1 MLAFGVTI
9 EEISAVWLSGGWVMI
24 PLVFLAFIIFFS
36 AMELILFFMR
46 GNHTKVSEATYEN
59 WIDDP
64 SQGKGH
70 VGEVISYI
78 KEEGQ
83 GDPDEIRNRFLE
95 ISSASLPVVDARLM
109 FLNILVTVSPLMG
122 LLGTVI
128 GMLATFKGL
137 ASGSGKTIDLVAEGI
152 SEALITTQTGLII
165 AIPGYLLVS
174 MIQKKRN
181 QYSAFLVRLESLM
194 LQKLQKSSGD
204 SLTPPSPPPVQ
215 EA

>member
-1 MLAFGVTI
+1 
-9 EEISAVWLSGGWVMI
+9 
-24 PLVFLAFIIFFS
+24 
-36 AMELILFFMR
+36 MR
-46 GNHTKVSEATYEN
+46 TK
-59 WIDDP
+59 I
-64 SQGKGH
+64 
-70 VGEVISYI
+70 
-78 KEEGQ
+78 
-83 GDPDEIRNRFLE
+83 RFLE

-194 LQKLQKSSGD
+194 LQKTQKTTNG
-204 SLTPPSPPPVQ
+204 SLTPSTQ

>member
-1 MLAFGVTI
+1 MSLFGIPI
-9 EEISAVWLSGGWVMI
+9 EKLTEVWLSGGWVMI

-36 AMELILFFMR
+36 AMELILYFRR
-46 GNHTKVSEATYEN
+46 GNHTRVTEALYET

-64 SQGKGH
+64 SKGQGH
-70 VGEVISYI
+70 VGEIISYI
-78 KEEGQ
+78 SEESEGN
-83 GDPDEIRNRFLE
+83 PDEIRNRFVE
-95 ISSASLPVVDARLM
+95 ISTASLPVVDARLM

-152 SEALITTQTGLII
+152 SEALITTQTGLVI

-181 QYSAFLVRLESLM
+181 QYAAFLVRLESLM
-194 LQKLQKSSGD
+194 LQKLQKP
-204 SLTPPSPPPVQ
+204 TNHPVNPSTL

>member
-1 MLAFGVTI
+1 
-9 EEISAVWLSGGWVMI
+9 
-24 PLVFLAFIIFFS
+24 
-36 AMELILFFMR
+36 MR
-46 GNHTKVSEATYEN
+46 GNHTKITEQTYEE

-64 SQGKGH
+64 SKGHGH

-78 KEEGQ
+78 KDEGQ
-83 GDPDEIRNRFLE
+83 DDPDEIRNRFVE

-109 FLNILVTVSPLMG
+109 FLNVLVTVSPLMG

-194 LQKLQKSSGD
+194 LQKIQKSGNGPI
-204 SLTPPSPPPVQ
+204 TPSTQ
-215 EA
+215 EV

>member
-1 MLAFGVTI
+1 MFVLGVTFD
-9 EEISAVWLSGGWVMI
+9 EISAVWFSGGWVMI

-46 GNHTKVSEATYEN
+46 GNHNKITEATYET

-64 SQGKGH
+64 EQGHGH
-70 VGEVISYI
+70 VGEVISYV

-194 LQKLQKSSGD
+194 LQKTQKTTNG
-204 SLTPPSPPPVQ
+204 SLTPSTQ

>member
-1 MLAFGVTI
+1 MLVLGVTFD
-9 EEISAVWLSGGWVMI
+9 EISAVWLSGGWVMI

-46 GNHTKVSEATYEN
+46 GNHTKVTEATYEE

-64 SQGKGH
+64 TQGHGH
-70 VGEVISYI
+70 VGEVISYV
-78 KEEGQ
+78 KEEGH
-83 GDPDEIRNRFLE
+83 GDPDEIRNRFVE

-194 LQKLQKSSGD
+194 LQKMQKTTGNGAI
-204 SLTPPSPPPVQ
+204 TPPTQ

>member
-1 MLAFGVTI
+1 MHLIGAITI
-9 EEISAVWLSGGWVMI
+9 DQLTVVWLSGGWVMI

-36 AMELILFFMR
+36 AMELILYFRR
-46 GNHTKVSEATYEN
+46 GNHTKVSEELYET

-64 SQGKGH
+64 TKGEGH
-70 VGEVISYI
+70 VGEIINYI
-78 KEEGQ
+78 NDESDGN
-83 GDPDEIRNRFLE
+83 PDEIRNRFVE
-95 ISSASLPVVDARLM
+95 ISIASIPVVDARLM

-152 SEALITTQTGLII
+152 SEALITTQTGLVI

-174 MIQKKRN
+174 LIQKKRN

-194 LQKLQKSSGD
+194 LQKLQKTD
-204 SLTPPSPPPVQ
+204 TEPLNPSTM

>member
-1 MLAFGVTI
+1 MFVLGVTFD
-9 EEISAVWLSGGWVMI
+9 EISAVWLSGGWVMI
-24 PLVFLAFIIFFS
+24 PLVFLAFIIFFT

-46 GNHTKVSEATYEN
+46 GNHNRITESTYEV

-64 SQGKGH
+64 DLGHGH
-70 VGEVISYI
+70 VGEVITYV
-78 KEEGQ
+78 KDEGQ
-83 GDPDEIRNRFLE
+83 GDPDEIRNRFVE

-181 QYSAFLVRLESLM
+181 QYAAFLVKLESLM
-194 LQKLQKSSGD
+194 LQKTQKTTNG
-204 SLTPPSPPPVQ
+204 SLTPSTQ

>member
-1 MLAFGVTI
+1 MLVLGVTFD
-9 EEISAVWLSGGWVMI
+9 EISAVWLSGGWVMI

-46 GNHTKVSEATYEN
+46 GNHNRIPESTYET

-64 SQGKGH
+64 SQGHGH
-70 VGEVISYI
+70 VGEVISYV
-78 KEEGQ
+78 KDEGQ
-83 GDPDEIRNRFLE
+83 GDPDEIRNRFVE

-194 LQKLQKSSGD
+194 LQKTQKTTNG
-204 SLTPPSPPPVQ
+204 SLTPNTQ

>member
-1 MLAFGVTI
+1 MMPVIGAVTLDQLTV
-9 EEISAVWLSGGWVMI
+9 VWLSGGWVMI
-24 PLVFLAFIIFFS
+24 PLVFLAFIIFFT
-36 AMELILFFMR
+36 AMELILYFRR
-46 GNHTKVSEATYEN
+46 GNHTKVPEQLYEI

-64 SQGKGH
+64 TKGQGH
-70 VGEVISYI
+70 VGEIINYISD
-78 KEEGQ
+78 ESDGN
-83 GDPDEIRNRFLE
+83 PDEIRNRFVE
-95 ISSASLPVVDARLM
+95 ISIASIPVVDARLM

-174 MIQKKRN
+174 LIQKKRN
-181 QYSAFLVRLESLM
+181 QYAAFLVRLESLM
-194 LQKLQKSSGD
+194 LQKLQKTETGP
-204 SLTPPSPPPVQ
+204 LTPSTM

>member
-1 MLAFGVTI
+1 MPVLGLTI
-9 EEISAVWLSGGWVMI
+9 SFDQLMEVWLSGGWVMI

-36 AMELILFFMR
+36 AMELILFFRR
-46 GNHTKVSEATYEN
+46 GNHTSVSEEVYEE

-64 SQGKGH
+64 AQGVGH
-70 VGEVISYI
+70 VGEIITYI
-78 KEEGQ
+78 KEESQ
-83 GDPDEIRNRFLE
+83 DDPDEVRNRFVE
-95 ISSASLPVVDARLM
+95 ISSASIPIVDARLM

-128 GMLATFKGL
+128 GMLSTFKGL

-174 MIQKKRN
+174 HIQKKRN
-181 QYSAFLVRLESLM
+181 QYAAFLVRLESLM
-194 LQKLQKSSGD
+194 LQKIQRVDNG
-204 SLTPPSPPPVQ
+204 SLTSSTV
-215 EA
+215 

>member
-1 MLAFGVTI
+1 
-9 EEISAVWLSGGWVMI
+9 MI

-36 AMELILFFMR
+36 AMELILYFRR
-46 GNHTKVSEATYEN
+46 GNHTRVSEELYET

-64 SQGKGH
+64 TKGEGH
-70 VGEVISYI
+70 VGEIINYI
-78 KEEGQ
+78 NDESDGNS
-83 GDPDEIRNRFLE
+83 DEIRNRFVE
-95 ISSASLPVVDARLM
+95 ISIASIPVVDARLM

-152 SEALITTQTGLII
+152 SEALITTQTGLVI

-174 MIQKKRN
+174 LIQKKRN
-181 QYSAFLVRLESLM
+181 QYAAFLVRLESLM
-194 LQKLQKSSGD
+194 LQKLQKTD
-204 SLTPPSPPPVQ
+204 TEPLNPSTM

>member
-1 MLAFGVTI
+1 MFVLGVTFD
-9 EEISAVWLSGGWVMI
+9 EISAVWLSGGWVMI

-46 GNHTKVSEATYEN
+46 GNHTRITEATYEQ

-64 SQGKGH
+64 SKGHGH
-70 VGEVISYI
+70 VGEVISYV

-83 GDPDEIRNRFLE
+83 GNPDEIRNRFVE
-95 ISSASLPVVDARLM
+95 ISTASLPVVDARLM

-181 QYSAFLVRLESLM
+181 QYAAFLVRLESLM
-194 LQKLQKSSGD
+194 LQKNQGNGD
-204 SLTPPSPPPVQ
+204 AAGITPTTQ